1 MRTDRPR
8 AARLAAIGL
17 ALVAA
22 ALPVRAADG
31 TPATGAAR
39 EEDALKVE
47 EGMMCYCGCTDL
59 TVRTC
64 NCGVAAEIKSDIRT
78 RLAAGQSTDD
88 VIGAYVT
95 RYGAQIR
102 SAPSRRGFDLLA
114 WWMPFIA
121 VFAAG
126 GLVVS
131 LIRRW
136 ARHPLPAP
144 APAAPGGAP
153 APGSASLD
161 RVDRVMRDIL

>member
-8 AARLAAIGL
+8 AALLAVIGL
-17 ALVAA
+17 ALLAA
-22 ALPVRAADG
+22 GALPARADAP
-31 TPATGAAR
+31 PAAGAAR
-39 EEDALKVE
+39 EPDALKVE
-47 EGMMCYCGCTDL
+47 EGLMCYCGCTDL

-64 NCGVAAEIKSDIRT
+64 NCGVAAEIKSDIRD
-78 RLAAGQSTDD
+78 RLAAGQSPDD
-88 VIGAYVT
+88 VIGAYVA

-126 GLVVS
+126 TLVVS

-144 APAAPGGAP
+144 SPAARGGAP

-161 RVDRVMRDIL
+161 RVDRVMRDML